1 MQSGMEDT
9 YVKVAIGYQNP
20 ESIHPMIDHVTEST
34 NGVLVYQEQIMKS
47 AQILAGF
54 TFAEA
59 DNIRKAIGKK
69 DVEKMHKIGGEFV
82 QRATEGWIEVEMDDG
97 SVVQVQKTSMHM
109 CSDGKRRTIYQAID
123 EDADIMMLDA
133 AH

>member
-59 DNIRKAIGKK
+59 DNIRKAIGKGRRE
-69 DVEKMHKIGGEFV
+69 DAQNRWRV
-82 QRATEGWIEVEMDDG
+82 RATRD
-97 SVVQVQKTSMHM
+97 
-109 CSDGKRRTIYQAID
+109 
-123 EDADIMMLDA
+123 
-133 AH
+133 